1 MKVCLLS
8 GSSTTLMSSVAETS
22 HVGDWV
28 LNTVPLRWDEPKTPD
43 LMMVQKKKKV
53 KYHVY
58 KYTMT
63 TY

>member
-43 LMMVQKKKKV
+43 LMMVQKKESKIPCL
-53 KYHVY
+53 
-58 KYTMT
+58 
-63 TY
+63 